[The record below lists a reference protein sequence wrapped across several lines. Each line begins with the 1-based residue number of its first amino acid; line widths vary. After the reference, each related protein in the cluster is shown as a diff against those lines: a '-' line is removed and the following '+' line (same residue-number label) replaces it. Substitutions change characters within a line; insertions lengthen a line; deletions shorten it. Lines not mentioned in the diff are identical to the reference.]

1 MKYFFVNYFFLYK
14 LKTSADVYRCSSKL
28 VTFRNDHRKTPVLE
42 PLSNK
47 VAHLKASSFIKE
59 RLQHRCFQVN
69 IAKILIT
76 AFFIKHLR
84 WLLLNKGKVNLQNTW
99 FILLHWIQNI
109 VQNYK
114 DTETET
120 RKTKTLKDRKL
131 ALPKE

>member
-28 VTFRNDHRKTPVLE
+28 VTFRNNHRKTPVLE

-84 WLLLNKGKVNLQNTW
+84 WLICFITLNSKHSAKLQRYRNRNTKKQKHEK
-99 FILLHWIQNI
+99 LKH
-109 VQNYK
+109 K
-114 DTETET
+114 KTEN
-120 RKTKTLKDRKL
+120 
-131 ALPKE
+131 